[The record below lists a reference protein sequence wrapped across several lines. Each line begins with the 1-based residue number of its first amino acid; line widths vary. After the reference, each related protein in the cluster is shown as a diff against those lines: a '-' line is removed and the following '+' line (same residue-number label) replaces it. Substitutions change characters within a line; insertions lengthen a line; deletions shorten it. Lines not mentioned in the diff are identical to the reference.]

1 MPATPVF
8 TYHVTHVHRGC
19 CRVDR
24 QAAGALPF
32 PTRPHSRRVGSAAGS
47 PALGGGAAAYVG
59 SIGTLC
65 ATLQQGFVPVL
76 DTSDTLSG
84 IPTPPG
90 SAEAAAAPGDA
101 AMQLPPQQHLPQ
113 QAPKLEEE
121 ACTPSTLPPPLHSPP
136 RQAIAAMAD
145 SCAHELPL
153 LAQPCPVQPQLTDER
168 EPAAPDIVMHSAAG
182 MQQQDA
188 ASQQQPVALVSA
200 AAGVSSC
207 QAVLKK
213 PEGTVLPNDVQQG
226 PVAMCKA
233 ASPARAQQPDSLQR
247 PPLAQQP
254 KHTTAD
260 CVGPTQ
266 PAPQTQLAPE
276 QEALEEAAP
285 TPPSKDSMPQ
295 PKRSRSRS
303 PSSPNGGRG
312 DSSRQSSGT
321 NCALAGAGE
330 GTGSQLPPAQP
341 SAPAQPAQSS
351 GGGGGSNGAQA
362 SCLHAR
368 PPAPEAA
375 CDPASVE
382 RLGMVL
388 QGQPAEPHAA
398 DCADAMA
405 PAWCTPP
412 PTCRPCWA
420 STDAAAASDLLSS
433 RHLQPPACSSSESA
447 QTQHA
452 QPASQRRLS
461 MVPLPLQPP
470 ASASPLA
477 APHGSPL
484 APTDW

>member
-1 MPATPVF
+1 VF
-8 TYHVTHVHRGC
+8 VAIA

-24 QAAGALPF
+24 QTVTALPF
-32 PTRPHSRRVGSAAGS
+32 RTRPHSRRVGSAAGG
-47 PALGGGAAAYVG
+47 PATGGGTTAYVG
-59 SIGTLC
+59 SISTLC

-90 SAEAAAAPGDA
+90 SAEAAAAPADT
-101 AMQLPPQQHLPQ
+101 AMLPSPQQLVAQ
-113 QAPKLEEE
+113 QALKLEEE
-121 ACTPSTLPPPLHSPP
+121 ACVPSALLPPPRLPQQQATAALAEPSAQQLPP
-136 RQAIAAMAD
+136 
-145 SCAHELPL
+145 
-153 LAQPCPVQPQLTDER
+153 LAQPCPVQPQPIMQH
-168 EPAAPDIVMHSAAG
+168 EPAAPDIPIHSTAG

-226 PVAMCKA
+226 PGAMCKA
-233 ASPARAQQPDSLQR
+233 ASQPQAQQPDSLQL
-247 PPLAQQP
+247 PPLAQQLQD
-254 KHTTAD
+254 TTAD
-260 CVGPTQ
+260 WPGPTQ
-266 PAPQTQLAPE
+266 PASQTQLAAE
-276 QEALEEAAP
+276 QEVLEEAAP

-295 PKRSRSRS
+295 PRRSRSRS
-303 PSSPNGGRG
+303 PPSPNGGRG
-312 DSSRQSSGT
+312 DSSRRSSGT

-330 GTGSQLPPAQP
+330 RSGSQPPAAQP
-341 SAPAQPAQSS
+341 SVPAQPAQNGG
-351 GGGGGSNGAQA
+351 GGGGGSSGAQA
-362 SCLHAR
+362 SCLHAQ

-375 CDPASVE
+375 CDRASVE
-382 RLGMVL
+382 RLGVVL

-398 DCADAMA
+398 DCASALA

-412 PTCRPCWA
+412 PLCRPCWA

-452 QPASQRRLS
+452 QPTSQRRLP

-484 APTDW
+484 ASTDW